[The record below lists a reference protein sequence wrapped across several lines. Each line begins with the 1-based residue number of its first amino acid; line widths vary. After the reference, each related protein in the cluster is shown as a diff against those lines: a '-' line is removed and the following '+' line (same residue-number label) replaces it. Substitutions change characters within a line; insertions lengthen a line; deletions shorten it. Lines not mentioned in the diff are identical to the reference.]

1 MRELAISNNLTVV
14 IPTVGRNCLR
24 DSVRAIANGSV
35 RPAHLVIAHQGPI
48 GALDPMLEEFAQLGL
63 KVRYVHSDQTGP
75 GPCRNAGIRCVTT
88 EFFAT
93 TDDDCIADAKWIE
106 EVTAALTAHP
116 QEIATGRVLA
126 SEPGAPSTYTSEES
140 RVYTSVP
147 LAGGHFCGGNFAT
160 ALTVFQDVGPFD
172 ETELIRFC
180 EDPEWAYR
188 ALARGH
194 RIRYLPQ
201 ITVTHLH
208 WRDNQNMELV
218 YRNYARSQGGWYGR
232 QLRQG
237 DVSFLIRLFYELMRG
252 SKRWLLGALR
262 GDYLRKV
269 MGRAYVV
276 DLLRGLAAGFA
287 GRLGRL

>member
-1 MRELAISNNLTVV
+1 MREQPISSNLTVV

-35 RPAHLVIAHQGPI
+35 RPAQLVIAHQGPI

-63 KVRYVHSDQTGP
+63 SVRYVHSDQTGP
-75 GPCRNAGIRCVTT
+75 GPCRNTGIGCVTT

-93 TDDDCIADAKWIE
+93 TDDDCIADPKWIE

-116 QEIATGRVLA
+116 REIATGRVLA

-201 ITVTHLH
+201 MTVTHLH

-237 DVSFLIRLFYELMRG
+237 DVSFLIRLVYELMRG

>member
-1 MRELAISNNLTVV
+1 MTEPAVSNNLTVV
-14 IPTVGRNCLR
+14 IPTVGRNCLLE
-24 DSVRAIANGSV
+24 SVRAIASGTM
-35 RPAHLVIAHQGPI
+35 RPAHLVIAHQGQK
-48 GALDPMLEEFAQLGL
+48 GALDPMLEEFAKLGL
-63 KVRYVHSDQTGP
+63 SVRYVHSDQTGP
-75 GPCRNAGIRCVTT
+75 GPCRNTGIKCVTT

-93 TDDDCIADAKWIE
+93 TDDDCIADASWIE
-106 EVTAALTAHP
+106 AITAALASNP

-140 RVYTSVP
+140 RVYTTVP
-147 LAGGHFCGGNFAT
+147 LAGGHFCGGNFAA
-160 ALTVFQDVGPFD
+160 ALAVFQDVGPFD

-194 RIRYLPQ
+194 RIRYLPE

-218 YRNYARSQGGWYGR
+218 YRNYARSQGGWFGR

-237 DVSFLIRLFYELMRG
+237 DVSFLIRLVYELARG
-252 SKRWLLGALR
+252 SKRWYLGTVR
-262 GDYLRKV
+262 RDYLRKV

-276 DLLRGLAAGFA
+276 DLLRGLAAGFTGRF
-287 GRLGRL
+287 GRL